1 MTKSMIQEFL
11 SQKDLGL
18 KSVSPKI
25 KLTQAIVD
33 WLPTKPYEYSISDVT
48 IPSLSVRVREKTGSK
63 SFYIVRKVNRK
74 VIRSKICANGER
86 PLSVGDK
93 SVLAEARAVISE
105 IYAGITPASKKAAA
119 REAAVEAEK
128 LAITVGQAC
137 TTYIQAKARAINT
150 TRGYERFRDKHL
162 KHWGEL
168 QLASIT
174 EDDIAD
180 LHDEITEE
188 TGGVA
193 ANNVVR
199 FFRAVWKYH
208 RRRLKLGDCP
218 TIIFTKEGD
227 NLKSWN
233 AEDRRTRYVA
243 KEELK
248 PWWDA
253 TERLRQEYTG
263 DGDLAADYLQFA
275 MLTGLRRREI
285 TQLKWEDINQRR
297 RTFLIPENKSK
308 RPYAVPVTD
317 ALQAILDRRVSN
329 TRPFNI
335 EEPKK
340 FITKVAEWSDVPFST
355 HDLRRTFLSHA
366 TAVNISLPVQKEL
379 VNHSR
384 KNDVTDGYIQID
396 SDTLRDAAEKVQLF
410 ILSWSGKV
418 SKVVPLK
425 RTSNAR

>member
-1 MTKSMIQEFL
+1 MTKSIVEKFL
-11 SQKDLGL
+11 SQKDRGV
-18 KSVSPKI
+18 KVVSPKI

-33 WLPTKPYEYSISDVT
+33 WLPVRPYEYSIRDAT
-48 IPSLSVRVREKTGSK
+48 IPSLSVRVRGKTGNK
-63 SFYIVRKVNRK
+63 VFYIVRKVNGK

-86 PLSVGDK
+86 ALSVGEN
-93 SVLAEARAVISE
+93 SVFVQARAVISE
-105 IYAGITPASKKAAA
+105 IYAGITPKTKRAAA
-119 REAAVEAEK
+119 RDAALEAEK
-128 LAITVGQAC
+128 LSTTVGQAC
-137 TTYIQAKARAINT
+137 TAYIQAKSRAINT
-150 TRGYERFRDKHL
+150 TRGYNRFKDNHL
-162 KHWGEL
+162 QHWCDL

-180 LHDEITEE
+180 LHDKIAIKA
-188 TGGVA
+188 GGVA

-199 FFRAVWKYH
+199 FFRAVWRFH
-208 RRRLKLGDCP
+208 RRRLKLNECP

-227 NLKSWN
+227 NLKAWH
-233 AEDRRTRYVA
+233 AESRRTRYVA

-248 PWWDA
+248 HWWDA
-253 TERLRQEYTG
+253 TERLRREYTG

-297 RTFLIPENKSK
+297 RTFLIANNKSK
-308 RPYAVPVTD
+308 RPYAVPLTD
-317 ALQAILDRRVSN
+317 ALQAILDRRVGN
-329 TRPFNI
+329 ARPFNI

-340 FITKVAEWSDVPFST
+340 FIAKVAEWSGVPFSS

-384 KNDVTDGYIQID
+384 KSDVTDGYIQID
-396 SDTLRDAAEKVQLF
+396 MDILRDAVEMIQSF
-410 ILSWSGKV
+410 ILSWAGMSPKVIPLGKAANV
-418 SKVVPLK
+418 
-425 RTSNAR
+425 

>member
-11 SQKDLGL
+11 AQKDRGV
-18 KSVSPKI
+18 KVESPKI

-33 WLPTKPYEYSISDVT
+33 WLPLKPYDYSIRDIT
-48 IPSLSVRVREKTGSK
+48 IPSLSVRVRAKTGNK
-63 SFYIVRKVNRK
+63 TFYVVRKVNRK
-74 VIRSKICANGER
+74 VVRCKISANGER
-86 PLSVGDK
+86 PLSVGDE
-93 SVLAEARAVISE
+93 SVFAEARAAISE

-128 LAITVGQAC
+128 LATTVEQAC
-137 TTYIQAKARAINT
+137 TNYIRAKTRAVNT
-150 TRGYERFRDKHL
+150 TKGYERFRDNHL
-162 KHWGEL
+162 SHWGAY

-193 ANNVVR
+193 ANNVIR
-199 FFRAVWKYH
+199 FFRAVWKFH

-233 AEDRRTRYVA
+233 PEDRRTRYVA

-248 PWWDA
+248 PWWEA

-285 TQLKWEDINQRR
+285 TQIKWEDINQRR

-317 ALQAILDRRVSN
+317 ALQAILDRRVGN

-340 FITKVAEWSDVPFST
+340 FITKVAEWADVPFST

-384 KNDVTDGYIQID
+384 ENDVTDGYIQID
-396 SDTLRDAAEKVQLF
+396 SDTLRNAAEKVQSY
-410 ILSWSGKV
+410 ILSWVGSIKN
-418 SKVVPLK
+418 VVPLGVAA
-425 RTSNAR
+425 SV

>member
-1 MTKSMIQEFL
+1 MTKSVIQEFL
-11 SQKDLGL
+11 SQKDRGV
-18 KSVSPKI
+18 KIESPKI
-25 KLTQAIVD
+25 KLTQAVVD
-33 WLPTKPYEYSISDVT
+33 WLPVKPYEYSIRDIT
-48 IPSLSVRVREKTGSK
+48 IPSLSVRVRGKTGNK
-63 SFYIVRKVNRK
+63 TFYVVRKVNRK
-74 VIRSKICANGER
+74 VLRSKICANGER
-86 PLSVGDK
+86 PLSVGDE
-93 SVLAEARAVISE
+93 SVFAEARTVISE
-105 IYAGITPASKKAAA
+105 IYAGITPASKKAAV

-128 LAITVGQAC
+128 LATTVEQAC
-137 TTYIQAKARAINT
+137 TNYIQAKTRAVNT
-150 TRGYERFRDKHL
+150 TKGYERFRDNHL
-162 KHWGEL
+162 SHWSTY
-168 QLASIT
+168 QLPSIT

-180 LHDEITEE
+180 LHDEITEH

-199 FFRAVWKYH
+199 FFRAVWKFH

-233 AEDRRTRYVA
+233 PENRRTRYVA

-248 PWWDA
+248 PWWEA
-253 TERLRQEYTG
+253 TERLRQEFSG

-285 TQLKWEDINQRR
+285 CQIKWEDINMRR
-297 RTFLIPENKSK
+297 KTFIVPDNKSK
-308 RPYAVPVTD
+308 RPYAVPLTGF
-317 ALQAILDRRVSN
+317 LQDILDRRSGN
-329 TRPFNI
+329 DRPFFI

-340 FITKVAEWSDVPFST
+340 FIAKVVEWSDVPFST

-366 TAVNISLPVQKEL
+366 TAVNVSLPVQKEL

-396 SDTLRDAAEKVQLF
+396 SDTLRDAAEKVQSY
-410 ILSWSGKV
+410 ILTWAGSIKN
-418 SKVVPLK
+418 VVPLGVFA
-425 RTSNAR
+425 SV

>member
-11 SQKDLGL
+11 SQKDRGV
-18 KSVSPKI
+18 KVESPKI

-33 WLPTKPYEYSISDVT
+33 WLPLKPYDYSIRDIT
-48 IPSLSVRVREKTGSK
+48 IPSLSVRVRAKTGNK
-63 SFYIVRKVNRK
+63 TFYVVRKVNRK
-74 VIRSKICANGER
+74 VIRSKISANGER
-86 PLSVGDK
+86 PLSVGDG
-93 SVLAEARAVISE
+93 SVFAEARAAISE
-105 IYAGITPASKKAAA
+105 IYEGITPASKKAAA
-119 REAAVEAEK
+119 REAAIKAEK
-128 LAITVGQAC
+128 LATTVEQAC
-137 TTYIQAKARAINT
+137 TNYIRAKTRAVNT
-150 TRGYERFRDKHL
+150 TKGYERFRDNHL
-162 KHWGEL
+162 SHWDAY

-199 FFRAVWKYH
+199 FFRAVWKSH

-233 AEDRRTRYVA
+233 PEDRRTRYVA

-248 PWWDA
+248 PWWEA

-285 TQLKWEDINQRR
+285 TQIKWEDINQRR

-317 ALQAILDRRVSN
+317 ALQAIFDRRTSN
-329 TRPFNI
+329 ARPFSI

-340 FITKVAEWSDVPFST
+340 FIAKVAEWSGVPFST

-366 TAVNISLPVQKEL
+366 TAVNISFPVQKEL

-396 SDTLRDAAEKVQLF
+396 PDTLREAAEKVQLF

-425 RTSNAR
+425 RTSNA

>member
-11 SQKDLGL
+11 AQKDRGV
-18 KSVSPKI
+18 KVESPKI

-33 WLPTKPYEYSISDVT
+33 WLPLKPYDYSIRDIT
-48 IPSLSVRVREKTGSK
+48 IPSLSVRVRAKTGNK
-63 SFYIVRKVNRK
+63 TFYVVRKVNRK
-74 VIRSKICANGER
+74 VVRCKISANGER
-86 PLSVGDK
+86 PLSVGDE
-93 SVLAEARAVISE
+93 SVFAEARAAISE

-128 LAITVGQAC
+128 LATTVEQAC
-137 TTYIQAKARAINT
+137 TNYIRAKTRAVNT
-150 TRGYERFRDKHL
+150 TKGYERFRDNHL
-162 KHWGEL
+162 SHWGAY

-193 ANNVVR
+193 ANNVIR
-199 FFRAVWKYH
+199 FFRAVWKFH

-233 AEDRRTRYVA
+233 PEDRRTRYVA

-248 PWWDA
+248 PWWEA
-253 TERLRQEYTG
+253 TERLREEYTG

-285 TQLKWEDINQRR
+285 TQIKWEDINQRR

-317 ALQAILDRRVSN
+317 ALQAILDRRVGN

-384 KNDVTDGYIQID
+384 ENDVTDGYIQID
-396 SDTLRDAAEKVQLF
+396 SDTLRNAAEKVQSY
-410 ILSWSGKV
+410 ILSWVGSIKN
-418 SKVVPLK
+418 VVPLGVAA
-425 RTSNAR
+425 SV

>member
-18 KSVSPKI
+18 RSVSPKI

-33 WLPTKPYEYSISDVT
+33 WLPTKPYEYSISDVK
-48 IPSLSVRVREKTGSK
+48 IPSLSVRVRAKTGNK
-63 SFYIVRKVNRK
+63 TFYVVRKVNGK
-74 VIRSKICANGER
+74 VIRSKISANGER
-86 PLSVGDK
+86 PLSVGNE
-93 SVLAEARAVISE
+93 SVFAEARVLISE

-119 REAAVEAEK
+119 REAAVQAEK
-128 LAITVGQAC
+128 LATTLEQAC
-137 TTYIQAKARAINT
+137 TSYIRAKTRAVNT
-150 TRGYERFRDKHL
+150 TKGYERFRDNHL
-162 KHWGEL
+162 SHWHTY

-199 FFRAVWKYH
+199 FFRAVWKFH
-208 RRRLKLGDCP
+208 KRRLKLGDCP

-233 AEDRRTRYVA
+233 PEDRRTRYVA

-248 PWWDA
+248 PWWEA
-253 TERLRQEYTG
+253 TERLREEYTG

-285 TQLKWEDINQRR
+285 TQIKWEDINQRR

-317 ALQAILDRRVSN
+317 ALQAILDRRIGN
-329 TRPFNI
+329 TQPFNI

-396 SDTLRDAAEKVQLF
+396 SDTLRNAAEKVQLF

-418 SKVVPLK
+418 SKVVSLK
-425 RTSNAR
+425 RTSNA

>member
-1 MTKSMIQEFL
+1 MTKSIIQEFL
-11 SQKDLGL
+11 SQKDRGV
-18 KSVSPKI
+18 KIESPKI
-25 KLTQAIVD
+25 KLTQAVVD
-33 WLPTKPYEYSISDVT
+33 WLPVTPYEYAIRDIT
-48 IPSLSVRVREKTGSK
+48 IPSLSVRVRGKTGNK
-63 SFYIVRKVNRK
+63 TFYVVRKVNRK
-74 VIRSKICANGER
+74 VLRSKICANGER
-86 PLSVGDK
+86 PLSVGDE
-93 SVLAEARAVISE
+93 SVFAEARTVISE
-105 IYAGITPASKKAAA
+105 IYAGITPASKKAAV

-128 LAITVGQAC
+128 LATTVEQAC
-137 TTYIQAKARAINT
+137 TNYIQAKTRAVNT
-150 TRGYERFRDKHL
+150 TKGYERFRDNHL
-162 KHWGEL
+162 SHWSTY
-168 QLASIT
+168 QLPSIT

-180 LHDEITEE
+180 LHDEITEH

-199 FFRAVWKYH
+199 FFRAVWKFH

-233 AEDRRTRYVA
+233 PENRRTRYVA

-248 PWWDA
+248 PWWEA
-253 TERLRQEYTG
+253 TERLRQEFSG

-285 TQLKWEDINQRR
+285 CQIKWEDINMRR
-297 RTFLIPENKSK
+297 KTFIVPDNKSK
-308 RPYAVPVTD
+308 RPYAVPLTGF
-317 ALQAILDRRVSN
+317 LQDILDRRSGN
-329 TRPFNI
+329 DRPFFI

-340 FITKVAEWSDVPFST
+340 FIAKVVEWSDVPFST

-366 TAVNISLPVQKEL
+366 TAVNVSLPVQKEL

-396 SDTLRDAAEKVQLF
+396 SDTLRDAAEKVQSY
-410 ILSWSGKV
+410 ILTWAGSIKN
-418 SKVVPLK
+418 VVPLGVFA
-425 RTSNAR
+425 SV

>member
-1 MTKSMIQEFL
+1 MTKSIIQEFL
-11 SQKDLGL
+11 SQKDRGV
-18 KSVSPKI
+18 KIESPKI
-25 KLTQAIVD
+25 KLTQAVVD
-33 WLPTKPYEYSISDVT
+33 WLPVKPYEYSIRDIT
-48 IPSLSVRVREKTGSK
+48 IPSLSVRVRGKTGNK
-63 SFYIVRKVNRK
+63 TFYVVRKVNRK
-74 VIRSKICANGER
+74 VLRSKICANGER
-86 PLSVGDK
+86 PLSVGDE
-93 SVLAEARAVISE
+93 SVFAEARTVISE
-105 IYAGITPASKKAAA
+105 IYAGITPASKKAAV

-128 LAITVGQAC
+128 LATTVEQAC
-137 TTYIQAKARAINT
+137 TNYIQAKTRAVNT
-150 TRGYERFRDKHL
+150 TKGYERFRDNHL
-162 KHWGEL
+162 SHWSTY
-168 QLASIT
+168 QLPSIT

-180 LHDEITEE
+180 LHDEITEH

-199 FFRAVWKYH
+199 FFRAVWKFH

-233 AEDRRTRYVA
+233 PENRRTRYVA

-248 PWWDA
+248 PWWEA
-253 TERLRQEYTG
+253 TERLRQEFSG

-285 TQLKWEDINQRR
+285 CQIKWEDINMRR
-297 RTFLIPENKSK
+297 KTFIVPDNKSK
-308 RPYAVPVTD
+308 RPYAVPLTGF
-317 ALQAILDRRVSN
+317 LQDILDRRSGN
-329 TRPFNI
+329 DRPFFI

-340 FITKVAEWSDVPFST
+340 FIAKVVEWSDVPFST

-366 TAVNISLPVQKEL
+366 TAVNVSLPVQKEL

-396 SDTLRDAAEKVQLF
+396 SDTLRDAAEKVQSY
-410 ILSWSGKV
+410 ILTWAGSIKN
-418 SKVVPLK
+418 VVPLGVFA
-425 RTSNAR
+425 SV

>member
-1 MTKSMIQEFL
+1 MTKSIIQEFL
-11 SQKDLGL
+11 SQKDRGV
-18 KSVSPKI
+18 KIESPKI
-25 KLTQAIVD
+25 KLTQAVVD
-33 WLPTKPYEYSISDVT
+33 WLPVKPYEYSIRDIT
-48 IPSLSVRVREKTGSK
+48 IPSLSVRVRGKTGNK
-63 SFYIVRKVNRK
+63 TFYVVRKVNRK
-74 VIRSKICANGER
+74 VLRSKICANGER
-86 PLSVGDK
+86 PLSVGDE
-93 SVLAEARAVISE
+93 SVFSEARTVISE
-105 IYAGITPASKKAAA
+105 IYAGITPASKKAAV

-128 LAITVGQAC
+128 LATTVEQAC
-137 TTYIQAKARAINT
+137 TNYIQAKTRAVNT
-150 TRGYERFRDKHL
+150 TKGYERFRDNHL
-162 KHWGEL
+162 SHWSTY
-168 QLASIT
+168 QLPSIT

-180 LHDEITEE
+180 LHDEITEH

-199 FFRAVWKYH
+199 FFRAVWKFH

-233 AEDRRTRYVA
+233 PENRRTRYVA

-248 PWWDA
+248 PWWEA
-253 TERLRQEYTG
+253 TERLRQEFSG

-285 TQLKWEDINQRR
+285 CQIKWEDINMRR
-297 RTFLIPENKSK
+297 KTFIVPDNKSK
-308 RPYAVPVTD
+308 RPYAVPLTGF
-317 ALQAILDRRVSN
+317 LQDILDRRSGN
-329 TRPFNI
+329 DRPFFI

-340 FITKVAEWSDVPFST
+340 FIAKVVEWSDVPFST

-366 TAVNISLPVQKEL
+366 TAVNVSLPVQKEL

-396 SDTLRDAAEKVQLF
+396 SDTLRDAAEKVQSY
-410 ILSWSGKV
+410 ILTWAGSIKN
-418 SKVVPLK
+418 VVPLGVFA
-425 RTSNAR
+425 SV

>member
-11 SQKDLGL
+11 SQKDRGV
-18 KSVSPKI
+18 KVESPKI
-25 KLTQAIVD
+25 KLTQAVVD
-33 WLPTKPYEYSISDVT
+33 WLPLKPYDYSIRDIT
-48 IPSLSVRVREKTGSK
+48 IPSLSVRVRAKTGNK
-63 SFYIVRKVNRK
+63 TFYVVRKVNRK
-74 VIRSKICANGER
+74 VVRSKISANGER
-86 PLSVGDK
+86 PLSVGDE
-93 SVLAEARAVISE
+93 SVFAEARAAISE

-128 LAITVGQAC
+128 LATTVEQAC
-137 TTYIQAKARAINT
+137 TNYIRAKTRAVNT
-150 TRGYERFRDKHL
+150 TKGYERFRDNHL
-162 KHWGEL
+162 SHWGAY

-199 FFRAVWKYH
+199 FFRAVWKSH

-233 AEDRRTRYVA
+233 PEDRRTRYVA

-248 PWWDA
+248 PWWEA

-285 TQLKWEDINQRR
+285 TQIKWEDINQRR

-317 ALQAILDRRVSN
+317 ALQAIFDRRTGN
-329 TRPFNI
+329 ARPFSI

-340 FITKVAEWSDVPFST
+340 FIAKVAEWSDVPFST

-366 TAVNISLPVQKEL
+366 TAVNVSFPVQKEL

-396 SDTLRDAAEKVQLF
+396 PDTLREAAEKVQLF

-418 SKVVPLK
+418 SKVVTLK
-425 RTSNAR
+425 RTSNA

>member
-1 MTKSMIQEFL
+1 MTKSIIQEFL
-11 SQKDLGL
+11 SQKDRGV
-18 KSVSPKI
+18 KIESPKI
-25 KLTQAIVD
+25 KLTQAVVD
-33 WLPTKPYEYSISDVT
+33 WLPVKPYEYSIRDIT
-48 IPSLSVRVREKTGSK
+48 IPSLSVRVRGKTGNK
-63 SFYIVRKVNRK
+63 TFYVVRKVNRK
-74 VIRSKICANGER
+74 VLRSKICANGER
-86 PLSVGDK
+86 PLSVGDE
-93 SVLAEARAVISE
+93 SVFAEARTVISE
-105 IYAGITPASKKAAA
+105 IYAGITPASKKAAV

-128 LAITVGQAC
+128 LATTVEQAC
-137 TTYIQAKARAINT
+137 TNYIQAKTRAVNT
-150 TRGYERFRDKHL
+150 TKGYERFRDNHL
-162 KHWGEL
+162 SHWSTY
-168 QLASIT
+168 QLPSIT

-180 LHDEITEE
+180 LHDEITEH

-199 FFRAVWKYH
+199 FFRAVWKFH

-233 AEDRRTRYVA
+233 PENRRTRYVA

-248 PWWDA
+248 PWWEA
-253 TERLRQEYTG
+253 TERLRQEFSG

-285 TQLKWEDINQRR
+285 CQIKWEDINMRR
-297 RTFLIPENKSK
+297 KTFIVPDNKSK
-308 RPYAVPVTD
+308 RPYAVPLTGF
-317 ALQAILDRRVSN
+317 LQDILDRRSGN
-329 TRPFNI
+329 DRPFFI

-340 FITKVAEWSDVPFST
+340 FIAKVVQWSDVPFST

-366 TAVNISLPVQKEL
+366 TAVNVSLPVQKEL

-396 SDTLRDAAEKVQLF
+396 SDTLRDAAEKVQTY
-410 ILSWSGKV
+410 ILTWAGSIKN
-418 SKVVPLK
+418 VVPLGVFA
-425 RTSNAR
+425 SV

>member
-11 SQKDLGL
+11 SQKDRGV
-18 KSVSPKI
+18 KVESPKI

-33 WLPTKPYEYSISDVT
+33 WLPLKPYDYSIRDIT
-48 IPSLSVRVREKTGSK
+48 IPSLSVRVRAKTGNK
-63 SFYIVRKVNRK
+63 TFYVVRKVNRK
-74 VIRSKICANGER
+74 VIRSKISANGER
-86 PLSVGDK
+86 PLSVGDE
-93 SVLAEARAVISE
+93 SVFAEARAAISE
-105 IYAGITPASKKAAA
+105 IYEGITPASKKAAA
-119 REAAVEAEK
+119 REAAIKAEK
-128 LAITVGQAC
+128 LATTVEQAC
-137 TTYIQAKARAINT
+137 TNYIRAKTRAVNT
-150 TRGYERFRDKHL
+150 TKGYERFRDNHL
-162 KHWGEL
+162 SHWDAY

-199 FFRAVWKYH
+199 FFRAVWKSH

-233 AEDRRTRYVA
+233 PEDPRSRYVA

-248 PWWDA
+248 PWWEA

-275 MLTGLRRREI
+275 ILTGLRRREI
-285 TQLKWEDINQRR
+285 TQIKWEDINQRR

-317 ALQAILDRRVSN
+317 ALQSIFDRRTN
-329 TRPFNI
+329 NARPFSI

-340 FITKVAEWSDVPFST
+340 FIAKVAEWSGVPFST

-366 TAVNISLPVQKEL
+366 TAVNISFPVQKEL

-396 SDTLRDAAEKVQLF
+396 PDTLREAAEKVQLF

-425 RTSNAR
+425 RTSNA

>member
-11 SQKDLGL
+11 AQKDRGL
-18 KSVSPKI
+18 TSVSPKV

-33 WLPTKPYEYSISDVT
+33 WLPVKPYEYSVSDIT
-48 IPSLSVRVREKTGSK
+48 IPSLSVRVRGKTGSK
-63 SFYIVRKVNRK
+63 AFYIVRKVNRK

-93 SVLAEARAVISE
+93 SVLAEARAVISD
-105 IYAGITPASKKAAA
+105 IYAGITPASKKSAA
-119 REAAVEAEK
+119 RDAAVEAEK
-128 LAITVGQAC
+128 LSTTVEQAC
-137 TTYIQAKARAINT
+137 TAYIQSKTRAVST
-150 TRGYERFRDKHL
+150 TKGYERFRDNHL

-199 FFRAVWKYH
+199 FFRAVWKAH

-233 AEDRRTRYVA
+233 TEDRRTRYVA

-285 TQLKWEDINQRR
+285 TQLKWEDINHRR
-297 RTFLIPENKSK
+297 RTFLISDNKSK
-308 RPYAVPVTD
+308 RAYAVPLTD
-317 ALQAILDRRVSN
+317 ALQAILDRRSGN
-329 TRPFNI
+329 ARPFSI

-340 FITKVAEWSDVPFST
+340 FIATVAEWSDVPFST

-396 SDTLRDAAEKVQLF
+396 SDTLRDAAEKVQFF

-418 SKVVPLK
+418 SKVVPLN
-425 RTSNAR
+425 RASNV

>member
-11 SQKDLGL
+11 AQKDRGV
-18 KSVSPKI
+18 KVESPKI

-33 WLPTKPYEYSISDVT
+33 WLPLKPYDYSIRDIT
-48 IPSLSVRVREKTGSK
+48 IPSLSVRVRAKTGNK
-63 SFYIVRKVNRK
+63 TFYVVRKVNRK
-74 VIRSKICANGER
+74 VVRCKISANGER
-86 PLSVGDK
+86 PLSVGDE
-93 SVLAEARAVISE
+93 SVFAEARAAISE

-128 LAITVGQAC
+128 LATTVEQAC
-137 TTYIQAKARAINT
+137 TSYIRAKTRAVNT
-150 TRGYERFRDKHL
+150 TKGYERFRDNHL
-162 KHWGEL
+162 SHWGAY

-193 ANNVVR
+193 ANNVIR
-199 FFRAVWKYH
+199 FFRAVWKFH

-233 AEDRRTRYVA
+233 PEDRRTRYVA

-248 PWWDA
+248 PWWEA
-253 TERLRQEYTG
+253 TERLREEYTG

-285 TQLKWEDINQRR
+285 TQIKWEDINQRR

-317 ALQAILDRRVSN
+317 ALQAILDRRVGN

-384 KNDVTDGYIQID
+384 ENDVTDGYIQID
-396 SDTLRDAAEKVQLF
+396 SDTLRNAAEKVQSY
-410 ILSWSGKV
+410 ILSWVGSIKN
-418 SKVVPLK
+418 VVPLGVAA
-425 RTSNAR
+425 SV